1 MSLVSSTRVRR
12 ADHVDVGQVGI
23 VGRDVALQLAHNRVM
38 RLGGVGERIGRVC
51 LWHMTN
57 YAY

>member
-1 MSLVSSTRVRR
+1 
-12 ADHVDVGQVGI
+12 
-23 VGRDVALQLAHNRVM
+23 VM

-51 LWHMTN
+51 LWHATN